1 MSPTTLFPLCSLL
14 SLSLSLTRF
23 FRLALSPT
31 QSPVTLYV
39 LAASLYP
46 YQKAFF
52 LSRGYIQST
61 LRLERTQVSLVPS
74 TSVLSPV
81 LWAATARRA
90 STFFFSLPSG
100 VHLHVQGL
108 PPFPL
113 LPSRLSFLSF
123 NPFTCFSP
131 SYLASHLFHDTIPRH
146 LRVCFLLMLRVD
158 FNSR

>member
-90 STFFFSLPSG
+90 STFFFPSPAASTCTFKDCLHFHFYLLVSL
-100 VHLHVQGL
+100 
-108 PPFPL
+108 
-113 LPSRLSFLSF
+113 
-123 NPFTCFSP
+123 FSP
-131 SYLASHLFHDTIPRH
+131 SIPSPVSLLHTLPRIFSTIRSP
-146 LRVCFLLMLRVD
+146 VISEFVFAD
-158 FNSR
+158 VEG